1 MKRYLLIL
9 FLSIVSH
16 LCLYAQLSVGE
27 ECAVKDGDIT
37 AYRLNDQQPI
47 TIDGDTIPFALVRVG
62 LVEPNATFDSKW
74 VLKQEFKDNE
84 YWVYFMEGVKS
95 VTIKTKRFTP
105 LHYKFPE
112 PLKAKNTYVMSIQRP
127 DSEKYK
133 GNLHITSN
141 VPHADIYVDGSKVSD
156 GTPFTYTGDPGIHQ
170 VELRADGY
178 DPQSRQI
185 DIPMGQTLDVIIN
198 LFEAGAL
205 SVDGVGYGMV
215 PVEAASFSMGSP
227 LFYYTKPVH
236 KVNLRPFSVGSMLVS
251 VDLWEKVMGE
261 ADSRIKGNAGQVV
274 DVSYDE
280 IQDFIS
286 SLNAKTGKEF
296 RLPTEAEWE
305 YLSQHGHKLGVSD
318 LGTSMEW
325 CQDWFGK
332 YSISDTTNPQGPEE
346 GVMRSVRGGS
356 EYSDDDPVYK
366 MNVFRWRKQPDKSSP
381 KISFRLVQDN

>member
-1 MKRYLLIL
+1 MKRYAFL
-9 FLSIVSH
+9 FFLTLVIR
-16 LCLYAQLSVGE
+16 LPLRAQLTVAE
-27 ECAVKDGDIT
+27 ECIVKENDLAANKLNIDEPIILNGDIV
-37 AYRLNDQQPI
+37 
-47 TIDGDTIPFALVRVG
+47 PFAIVKVG
-62 LVEPNATFDSKW
+62 LVEPNATFEGKQI
-74 VLKQEFKDNE
+74 LKTEFKDNE
-84 YWVYFMEGVKS
+84 YWVYLPEGTRS
-95 VTIKTKRFTP
+95 LTIKTKRFTP

-112 PLKAKNTYVMSIQRP
+112 PIRARTTYVMSIRRP

-156 GTPFTYTGDPGIHQ
+156 GTPFTYTGEPGIHQ
-170 VELRADGY
+170 VELMADGY

-305 YLSQHGHKLGVSD
+305 YLSQHGRKLGVSD

>member
-1 MKRYLLIL
+1 MKRYAYL
-9 FLSIVSH
+9 FFTALVISLPLH
-16 LCLYAQLSVGE
+16 AQLTVAEGCIVKENDASANKLNVE
-27 ECAVKDGDIT
+27 E
-37 AYRLNDQQPI
+37 PI
-47 TIDGDTIPFALVRVG
+47 IIDGDTIPFALVRVG
-62 LVEPNATFDSKW
+62 LVEPNATFNSRW

-84 YWVYFMEGVKS
+84 YWVYLMEGVKS

-105 LHYKFPE
+105 LHYMFPE
-112 PLKAKNTYVMSIQRP
+112 PLKARNTYVMSIKRP
-127 DSEKYK
+127 DGEKYK
-133 GNLHITSN
+133 GNLRITSN

-156 GTPFTYTGDPGIHQ
+156 GTPFTYSGEPGIHQ

-185 DIPMGQTLDVIIN
+185 DIPMGQTSDVIIN

-215 PVEAASFSMGSP
+215 PVEATSFSMGSP

-261 ADSRIKGNAGQVV
+261 ADSRIKGDAGQVV
-274 DVSYDE
+274 NVSYDE

-305 YLSQHGHKLGVSD
+305 YLSQHGRKLGVSD

-332 YSISDTTNPQGPEE
+332 YAISETTNPQGPDE